1 MDFSFETLQEY
12 LTEENIEHWLAQYRN
27 LGPLPG
33 ILLPMLE
40 AFLPIL
46 PLVIFVAGNAAA
58 YGFWLGVLYSW
69 LGTVLGSLVVF
80 LIIRKLSHTRFLR
93 YVANLKKIHSL
104 LNWIEKQGF
113 GPLFL
118 VYCFPFTPSALI
130 NVVAGLSQIPLY
142 VFAIAVGLGKL
153 VMIFIIS
160 YIGYDFWDI
169 IKHPLQMIVV
179 GVVIFIMWLVGKFLE
194 RRMGKTGQKEFES
207 STSAGNDAKK

>member
-1 MDFSFETLQEY
+1 MELSFEWVQEY

-27 LGPLPG
+27 LGPIPG

-69 LGTVLGSLVVF
+69 LGTVIGSLFVF
-80 LIIRKLSHTRFLR
+80 LIIRKLSNTRFLR
-93 YVANLKKIHSL
+93 FIAKSKKVQSI
-104 LNWIEKQGF
+104 LNWIGRKGF
-113 GPLFL
+113 GPLFI

-130 NVVAGLSQIPLY
+130 NVVAGLSKTPLY
-142 VFAIAVGLGKL
+142 IFAIAVGLGKL

-160 YIGYDFWDI
+160 YIGHDLWDI

-179 GVVIFIMWLVGKFLE
+179 GIVIVAMWIIGKYLE
-194 RRMGKTGQKEFES
+194 KRMSKSVQKE
-207 STSAGNDAKK
+207 TN